1 MAKKS
6 KALAVPSEAVEV
18 LPGRVASRDPALE
31 RMIEQKLA
39 EMMGSSQ
46 HGIFEPF
53 FQSKAI
59 ADAIRKLETVPQQRK
74 WHIYFAEWGC
84 LICGRQDRR
93 YSGLGMCSACYRRT
107 LSRLQDIVRRA
118 EAERPEQAPL
128 RDLQDVAREAL
139 RPTQKALP
147 ARTRP
152 YVTKAERKTE
162 RKAQREAERETATSD
177 RIAARREKRERY
189 VKTLRYAVEQGLTA
203 REIAE
208 KYDPDF
214 VKDPEAATQR
224 MQVALYRYVPPAVR
238 AQRKHERSA
247 HREEMLRQARHLH
260 ERGLTWREITELL
273 DPEGFATDPKAAM
286 ARIITGVRWLSQ
298 RARFKAGFRNEK
310 AGLTPTT

>member
-1 MAKKS
+1 M
-6 KALAVPSEAVEV
+6 
-18 LPGRVASRDPALE
+18 
-31 RMIEQKLA
+31 
-39 EMMGSSQ
+39 
-46 HGIFEPF
+46 PF
-53 FQSKAI
+53 APPH
-59 ADAIRKLETVPQQRK
+59 PQN
-74 WHIYFAEWGC
+74 AGP
-84 LICGRQDRR
+84 
-93 YSGLGMCSACYRRT
+93 
-107 LSRLQDIVRRA
+107 
-118 EAERPEQAPL
+118 AERPEQAPL

-162 RKAQREAERETATSD
+162 RKAQREAERNAERQEDAHGRLADRTTAKAERESATSD

-214 VKDPEAATQR
+214 VEDPEAATQR

>member
-6 KALAVPSEAVEV
+6 KALAIRSQAVEV
-18 LPGRVASRDPALE
+18 LPASPGRGRDPALE
-31 RMIEQKLA
+31 RMIEQKIA
-39 EMMGSSQ
+39 EMMDDSQ
-46 HGIFEPF
+46 DGIFQPF

-59 ADAIRKLETVPQQRK
+59 EQEIRKLQTVPQKRK
-74 WHIYFAEWGC
+74 WHYYFEDWGC
-84 LICGRQDRR
+84 LICESKDRR
-93 YSGLGMCSACYRRT
+93 PKSLGMCATCFDRVRQ
-107 LSRLQDIVRRA
+107 RLAASLRRA

-147 ARTRP
+147 AETRS

-162 RKAQREAERETATSD
+162 RKAQREAEWQRGT
-177 RIAARREKRERY
+177 ARRENRADRVEA
-189 VKTLRYAVEQGLTA
+189 LRLAVEQGLTA

-214 VKDPEAATQR
+214 LKNPEAATQR
-224 MQVALYRYVPPAVR
+224 IQAALYRYVPPAVR

-260 ERGLTWREITELL
+260 EKGLTWREIAELL
-273 DPEGFATDPKAAM
+273 DPEGFAMDPKAAM

-310 AGLTPTT
+310 GGSTPTT